1 MTQVGPRATSFRKEH
16 FLPGRSLSCRRP
28 LRHWC
33 HQTPNPLHMDLSWP
47 QRTPA
52 LKTSSQASK
61 EVEGRSPSPRTG
73 RRPRLGGGGVLETEP
88 GGRGLGAR
96 GTRTRALPRT
106 GAHLPAPGRT
116 SGPQAPETP
125 SLMTFQTTLIPCPQ
139 TKAVLKQMH
148 RQGHAAVTRWSP
160 NQAERRTGSLT
171 EKGHTPGTGAS
182 PAGRFTR

>member
-1 MTQVGPRATSFRKEH
+1 
-16 FLPGRSLSCRRP
+16 
-28 LRHWC
+28 
-33 HQTPNPLHMDLSWP
+33 MDLSWP
-47 QRTPA
+47 QQTPA

-73 RRPRLGGGGVLETEP
+73 RRPRLGGVLETEP

-106 GAHLPAPGRT
+106 GAHRPAPGRT

-139 TKAVLKQMH
+139 TKAV
-148 RQGHAAVTRWSP
+148 RSRCTGRATAAVTRWSP

-171 EKGHTPGTGAS
+171 EKGHTPGTPAS